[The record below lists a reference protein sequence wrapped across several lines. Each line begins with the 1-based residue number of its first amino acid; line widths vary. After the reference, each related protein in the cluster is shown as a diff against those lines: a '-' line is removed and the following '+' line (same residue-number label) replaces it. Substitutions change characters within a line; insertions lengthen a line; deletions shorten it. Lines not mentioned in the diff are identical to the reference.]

1 MTEDEKN
8 LDLLSLFHY
17 VVGGFTAL
25 FACFPLIHV
34 AVGLAMVFGKLEP
47 ARPPPVMI
55 GWLFVALGGFF
66 ILCGWALAVAILV
79 AGAKLKKRRSRSYC
93 LVVGGLECMMMPFG
107 TILGI
112 FSIIILMKD
121 SVKELFA
128 AHLRAQAIGAP
139 GTPPPETPR

>member
-66 ILCGWALAVAILV
+66 ILFGWALAVAILV

-128 AHLRAQAIGAP
+128 AHLRTQAIGAP
-139 GTPPPETPR
+139 GTPPPEAPR